1 MNGAMST
8 HANPREGLGLGPGLR
23 WLWGS
28 EFWPGE
34 NELCKRQHVMNIQ
47 RILNWDQAICGVGIE
62 RYSDESS
69 VPGSCFDHTGLPLV
83 W

>member
-8 HANPREGLGLGPGLR
+8 HANPYEGLGLGPGLR

-34 NELCKRQHVMNIQ
+34 NELNDNM
-47 RILNWDQAICGVGIE
+47 
-62 RYSDESS
+62 
-69 VPGSCFDHTGLPLV
+69 
-83 W
+83 